1 MLKKCFLFFGII
13 ISLFLS
19 GCALEKIASDSPSQ
33 ALEADAMSMSE
44 VENIEVLSD
53 LSASTPFNVQIDK
66 TSLEIRKEKE
76 VTVIISTDLTEWSYS
91 ASAENGT
98 VSNIQKNSFTY
109 TTPKDESTRTDTIL
123 IQLSDYENGRLYKY
137 NIPLFFALTSETIS
151 ISSNGIE

>member
-1 MLKKCFLFFGII
+1 VRKKFYLFYGII

-19 GCALEKIASDSPSQ
+19 GCALEKATSNNPPHT
-33 ALEADAMSMSE
+33 LEADTVSMDE
-44 VENIEVLSD
+44 FENIEVLSD

-98 VSNIQKNSFTY
+98 VSNTQKNSFTY
-109 TTPKDESTRTDTIL
+109 TIPKDETTRTDTIL
-123 IQLSDYENGRLYKY
+123 IQLSDYENGILYKY
-137 NIPLFFALTSETIS
+137 NIPLLFALTSETVS
-151 ISSNGIE
+151 VSSDGIE